1 MIMTQLQNIRR
12 LCQESSVR
20 GYVSLTEERTASA
33 AVDEAVEKRQR
44 QQQQQRGRGGR
55 GRGCGGGGGGHN
67 ACRGDS
73 REAAVAASMTRQN
86 RAPTPGPEQTVEE
99 YLRLPEKYFVL

>member
-1 MIMTQLQNIRR
+1 M
-12 LCQESSVR
+12 R

-44 QQQQQRGRGGR
+44 EQQQRGRGGR

-73 REAAVAASMTRQN
+73 REAAVAASIARQN